1 MTKPFDVTMREPES
15 GETIIV
21 TVFSESAFGARDEA
35 QKALPFHGVVH
46 VQQVQR

>member
-1 MTKPFDVTMREPES
+1 MFDVTMRHPET
-15 GETIIV
+15 GENVIV
-21 TVFSESAFGARDEA
+21 TVPAQSSFHARDEA